1 MDVFLKVTAGI
12 LLASIVTLALSKQN
26 TDISLLLTILVC
38 CMAFAAMIDYT
49 RPVFQFLQR
58 LKDVSQID
66 DELFRILIKSAGI
79 GMLSQIACMICSDAG
94 NKTLANV
101 LQVVASVVILSL
113 CIPLLDKVLVLIENV
128 LGHI

>member
-1 MDVFLKVTAGI
+1 MDVFLKITAGI
-12 LLASIVTLALSKQN
+12 LLAAIVTLTLSKQN

-38 CMAFAAMIDYT
+38 CMAFVAMIDYA

-66 DELFRILIKSAGI
+66 DELFHILIKSAGI

-94 NKTLANV
+94 NKALANA